1 MQISLPFQIKGEV
14 RDRLGLF
21 FFFVLLAGAF
31 SLATVAANAY
41 RSERAGLAKR
51 WFDRGQAALRANALE
66 GAIQDYRNAL
76 AYDRENAEY
85 QLQLAQALAKLGNA
99 AQSPREKRDRYNEA
113 SSYLL
118 GLWERQPGRGTI
130 NLQLARL
137 SAAQGDFPS
146 AMRYYH
152 NAVFGLWEQDPEE
165 QRRQVRFELVRYL
178 LDQNSRT
185 QADAELISLADEVP
199 DTAVAHVEMGN
210 LFLRTEDYARAL
222 QQYQMALRLD
232 RYADHAALGAGE
244 AAFQLARYS
253 LAERYLRREARAHP
267 DDERT
272 KHLLDVMEQMA
283 ELNPYSYRISSL
295 ERAERVLQG
304 YDTANARLT
313 ACIGVK
319 PENVALQT
327 LQQQS
332 NDLKEVASKAKL
344 RHDTSKVDAVM
355 NLVFSVERQT
365 ALLCGKPSGT
375 DYALLLLGQQREAM
389 EQ

>member
-41 RSERAGLAKR
+41 HNERAGLAKR

-76 AYDRENAEY
+76 AYDRDNPEY
-85 QLQLAQALAKLGNA
+85 QLQLARALAKLGNA
-99 AQSPREKRDRYNEA
+99 TQNPREKQDRYNEA

-152 NAVFGLWEQDPEE
+152 NAVFGLWEEDPEE
-165 QRRQVRFELVRYL
+165 QRRQVRFELIRYL

-185 QADAELISLADEVP
+185 QADAELISLADEAP
-199 DTAVAHVEMGN
+199 DTAEAHVDIGN

-222 QQYQMALRLD
+222 QQFQMALRLD
-232 RYADHAALGAGE
+232 RNADHAALGAGD

-267 DDERT
+267 DDERP
-272 KHLLDVMEQMA
+272 KRLLDVMEQMNQ
-283 ELNPYSYRISSL
+283 LNPYSYRLSSG
-295 ERAERVLQG
+295 ERADRVLQA
-304 YDTANARLT
+304 YQAANARLA
-313 ACIGVK
+313 ACMGAK
-319 PENVALQT
+319 PNNVALQT

-332 NDLKEVASKAKL
+332 SDLKDTATRAKL
-344 RHDTSKVDAVM
+344 RHGTANVDAVM

-365 ALLCGKPSGT
+365 ALLCGKPVGT
-375 DYALLLLGQQREAM
+375 DYALLLLGQEREAM